1 MLTLAAQILKRKV
14 AEFGPKAFRD
24 RYEEAL
30 LARLKTKRVGAVREE
45 GLRFAAPRR
54 VTNLMEALRQG
65 IAQDQKPAARRPASG
80 REYRE
85 HDDDLATIMNH
96 ADLVLNDF
104 GTFGHADRETEP
116 PQADRQTKIGLC
128 PAVERAR

>member
-14 AEFGPKAFRD
+14 AEVGPKAFRD

-54 VTNLMEALRQG
+54 VTNLMEALRQSLLRRTRS
-65 IAQDQKPAARRPASG
+65 RRPGDPQAG
-80 REYRE
+80 RE
-85 HDDDLATIMNH
+85 
-96 ADLVLNDF
+96 VS
-104 GTFGHADRETEP
+104 
-116 PQADRQTKIGLC
+116 
-128 PAVERAR
+128 

>member
-54 VTNLMEALRQG
+54 VTRTYLK
-65 IAQDQKPAARRPASG
+65 IAEGCRSAIS
-80 REYRE
+80 
-85 HDDDLATIMNH
+85 
-96 ADLVLNDF
+96 
-104 GTFGHADRETEP
+104 
-116 PQADRQTKIGLC
+116 
-128 PAVERAR
+128 VE